1 MDNGLP
7 LAASFINRLLANP
20 ALAQLPPL
28 QREEQIIQFLNA
40 NAQALYPTLA
50 SPQFLPGKNWD
61 AILTLLIKA
70 LTIETDKLLLPQLR
84 ELLDRNINFTFMS
97 FLHQLH
103 IPPEKYKE
111 EIFTFIQRLLQN
123 GAARTAFSGPFTALC
138 ANLTDRYIDE
148 SFDLRQYIYFELIKV
163 QKLKMSK
170 EEIKNMVKA
179 SILLKTAIY
188 LLTVEGSAGS
198 LEKSAGMVGV
208 QFIDKAYSILK
219 AQLKLLPDPLL
230 KSVLN
235 SNVSFQEN
243 KTIEAT
249 GRIASIFSLRGQSY
263 KPGIQVDRGANTPDR
278 SWFNISRRNFKFY
291 GFDIKILDEFYK
303 IAAENGW

>member
-1 MDNGLP
+1 MDNDLP
-7 LAASFINRLLANP
+7 HAASFINRLLANP

-28 QREEQIIQFLNA
+28 QREEQIIQFLNV

-50 SPQFLPGKNWD
+50 SPQFLPGKDWA
-61 AILTLLIKA
+61 AILALLTKA

-84 ELLDRNINFTFMS
+84 EFLDRNINFTFMS

-111 EIFTFIQRLLQN
+111 EIFTFLQRLLQK
-123 GAARTAFSGPFTALC
+123 GSARTAFSGPFSALC

-188 LLTVEGSAGS
+188 LLTVEGTTGS

-219 AQLKLLPDPLL
+219 AQLKLLPDALL
-230 KSVLN
+230 KSALN

-243 KTIEAT
+243 KNIEAT
-249 GRIASIFSLRGQSY
+249 GRVASIFSFRGQSY
-263 KPGIQVDRGANTPDR
+263 KPGVQVHRGANTPDR
-278 SWFNISRRNFKFY
+278 SWFNISRRNSKFY
-291 GFDIKILDEFYK
+291 GFDIKMLDEFYK

>member
-1 MDNGLP
+1 MDNDLP
-7 LAASFINRLLANP
+7 RAASFINRLLANP

-28 QREEQIIQFLNA
+28 QREEQIIQFLNV
-40 NAQALYPTLA
+40 NAQALYPTLS
-50 SPQFLPGKNWD
+50 SPQFLPGKNWA
-61 AILTLLIKA
+61 AILTLLTKA

-84 ELLDRNINFTFMS
+84 EFLDTNINFTFMS

-111 EIFTFIQRLLQN
+111 EIFTFLKRLLQKR
-123 GAARTAFSGPFTALC
+123 AARTAFSGPFTALC
-138 ANLTDRYIDE
+138 TNLTDRYIDE

-188 LLTVEGSAGS
+188 LLTVEGTVGS

-219 AQLKLLPDPLL
+219 AQLESLPDALL
-230 KSVLN
+230 KSALN
-235 SNVSFQEN
+235 ANVSFQEN
-243 KTIEAT
+243 KNIETT
-249 GRIASIFSLRGQSY
+249 GRIASIFSFRGQSY
-263 KPGIQVDRGANTPDR
+263 KPGVQVDRGANTPDR